1 MQQDKVDSIH
11 SQRPHTEAA
20 IRRGAGRRAAAAV
33 RYVAPAAAVRYAA
46 RARAWHLAHALSE
59 HGAGGIFDKP
69 SAPCSLLPSSL
80 AGVRELEWA
89 G

>member
-1 MQQDKVDSIH
+1 MKMKQDKVDSIH
-11 SQRPHTEAA
+11 SRSPHTEAV

-33 RYVAPAAAVRYAA
+33 RYVV